1 MTIVSGSAHS
11 TNDLRRCWLATK
23 RLRRWP
29 ADPTFI
35 LVRRSARQPDI
46 PARPGGVWHHREV
59 PRFEPFAA
67 LRYAP
72 SVPLADVTAPPY
84 DVLSD
89 ADRAALAARHPQNV
103 VKVDVPVE
111 SDGPGR
117 YTAAGARMARWID
130 HGVIVADDAPC
141 FYRYTMDFLDEA
153 GARHRT
159 VGVFGGLEVRA
170 AGTGEVLPHE
180 QTTPKAKTD
189 RLDLTRATG
198 TNLSAVWG
206 LSLASGIGAIM
217 AELPATLLG
226 AFTDDQGVG
235 HTIEQIA
242 DAHSIEIIQTAI
254 EASPVVIADGH
265 HRYEIA
271 RVFRAE
277 RQAAGFAAGPHDL
290 TLTFVVELAPE
301 HLFVQAIHRLLS
313 ELPVDIDLVRLL
325 NTFFVC
331 SPAGDV
337 SAETLGEMTRLGALC
352 LVHPDGTGTYLV
364 PRPDAFAGERDL
376 DTARLE
382 HALAAT
388 PHTKAYQHGVE
399 HITEAVTS
407 GRAQY
412 GVLLRPVP
420 IAEIERTA
428 HEGLLMPPKSTFFAP
443 KPKTGLIFRR
453 VADATA

>member
-1 MTIVSGSAHS
+1 
-11 TNDLRRCWLATK
+11 
-23 RLRRWP
+23 
-29 ADPTFI
+29 
-35 LVRRSARQPDI
+35 
-46 PARPGGVWHHREV
+46 V

-72 SVPLADVTAPPY
+72 SLPLADVTAPPY
-84 DVLSD
+84 DVLSE

-103 VKVDVPVE
+103 VKIDVPIE
-111 SDGPGR
+111 SDGPDR
-117 YTAAGARMARWID
+117 YRAAGARMARWIERGIIAVD
-130 HGVIVADDAPC
+130 EAPS

-153 GARHRT
+153 GSRHRT

-206 LSLASGIGAIM
+206 LSLAAGIGAVM
-217 AELPATLLG
+217 AAVPATMLG
-226 AFTDDQGVG
+226 SFTDDDGVG
-235 HTIEQIA
+235 HTLEQIA
-242 DAHSIEIIQTAI
+242 DAGSIATIQTAI

-277 RQAAGFAAGPHDL
+277 RQAAGFAAGLHDL
-290 TLTFVVELAPE
+290 TLTFVVELAPD

-313 ELPVDIDLVRLL
+313 DLPADLDLL
-325 NTFFVC
+325 GHLGTFFVC
-331 SPAGDV
+331 ESAGDV
-337 SAETLGEMTRLGALC
+337 TAQTLSEMTRLGALC
-352 LVHPDGTGTYLV
+352 LVHPDGKGTYLV
-364 PRPDAFAGERDL
+364 PRPAAFVGERDL

-382 HALAAT
+382 RSLAAI

-399 HITEAVTS
+399 HITDAVAT
-407 GRAQY
+407 GRAHY

-453 VADATA
+453 VAEVAGQ